1 MDDRPVVLV
10 AVNDSEPAFAAA
22 RVAVDYAQ
30 ALRGRVHV
38 VSVVEPSQRADR
50 GDAGDDADAHRRTQE
65 AGAAAACRYT
75 STLAD
80 RAGVPVLCVVR
91 EGAVAAQ
98 VVAEAEAT
106 GAALVVLARV
116 SRPGQTLRTVGSQ
129 TLLVLEFAPVPVLV
143 VPTQPG

>member
-1 MDDRPVVLV
+1 MDSEPVVLV

-22 RVAVDYAQ
+22 RVAVEYAA
-30 ALRGRVHV
+30 ALAGRVHV
-38 VSVVEPSQRADR
+38 ISVVEPFERAHHTY
-50 GDAGDDADAHRRTQE
+50 AADADAHRRTQE

-75 STLAD
+75 SALAD
-80 RAGVPVLCVVR
+80 RAGVPAVCVIR

-98 VVAEAEAT
+98 VVAEAEAS

-116 SRPGQTLRTVGSQ
+116 SRPGQTLRTLGSQ

-143 VPTQPG
+143 VPTQPR